1 MITYLQNFVCTFDKR
16 RDVLLENLP
25 KFGEVFKDV
34 PFIVNFNDTINL
46 NVIYTAYKKNIKKLD
61 FYNNLEKDW
70 ALMTLALVEKV
81 KTPYILY
88 ACEDQE
94 LHANYQDLNNLLN
107 EIKELDI
114 DYVNLCRIPKYSKNT
129 FPGYTEQKYGYSY
142 YGNNSPTGRLSLDC
156 IVKTEFWKDRLIEF
170 INNKHNCPHKIPYP
184 HNNIPN
190 YFEGYYDHSIGIR
203 RFQDLK
209 CYIPKQH
216 FFIEF
221 TDTVQKHTYV

>member
-46 NVIYTAYKKNIKKLD
+46 NIIHTAYKKNIKKLD

-70 ALMTLALVEKV
+70 ALMTLALVEEV

-94 LHANYQDLNNLLN
+94 LHANYQDLNNIL
-107 EIKELDI
+107 
-114 DYVNLCRIPKYSKNT
+114 KN
-129 FPGYTEQKYGYSY
+129 
-142 YGNNSPTGRLSLDC
+142 
-156 IVKTEFWKDRLIEF
+156 
-170 INNKHNCPHKIPYP
+170 KI
-184 HNNIPN
+184 
-190 YFEGYYDHSIGIR
+190 
-203 RFQDLK
+203 
-209 CYIPKQH
+209 
-216 FFIEF
+216 
-221 TDTVQKHTYV
+221 